1 MQDFVGFPAATQRY
15 VRRSRDIGWHRADPI
30 QLWSRDMVEAAA
42 IRAQAAVY
50 DLLDEIRPIIPDGP
64 DLGDLMP
71 FYGPLIALSGF
82 DLGQGRLPSFSS
94 YRFLYER
101 LLGISDTRLVGTEC
115 VSKFR
120 SRWSTE
126 HY

>member
-1 MQDFVGFPAATQRY
+1 MIPRPP
-15 VRRSRDIGWHRADPI
+15 RSTRTYTLLPFTPRFRSI

-42 IRAQAAVY
+42 IRAQAAAY

-94 YRFLYER
+94 YRFQNGRAHVCTPVTNAHFVFR
-101 LLGISDTRLVGTEC
+101 LPLATKNTK
-115 VSKFR
+115 SKQ
-120 SRWSTE
+120 
-126 HY
+126 H

>member
-1 MQDFVGFPAATQRY
+1 MQEFAGFPAATQRY
-15 VRRSRDIGWHRADPI
+15 VRRSLDIGLHRADAI

-82 DLGQGRLPSFSS
+82 DLGQRSE
-94 YRFLYER
+94 ER
-101 LLGISDTRLVGTEC
+101 RVGKEC
-115 VSKFR
+115 VSTCR
-120 SRWSTE
+120 SRWSPV
-126 HY
+126 H

>member
-1 MQDFVGFPAATQRY
+1 MIPRPP
-15 VRRSRDIGWHRADPI
+15 RSTRTYTLLPFTPRFRSI
-30 QLWSRDMVEAAA
+30 QLCSRDMVEAAA
-42 IRAQAAVY
+42 IRAQAAAY
-50 DLLDEIRPIIPDGP
+50 DLLDEVRPIIPDGP

-101 LLGISDTRLVGTEC
+101 LLGARVKNGRASGRERGCPDV
-115 VSKFR
+115 
-120 SRWSTE
+120 
-126 HY
+126 

>member
-1 MQDFVGFPAATQRY
+1 MGSIHRRNDGAATLKEMQEFAGFPAATQRY
-15 VRRSRDIGWHRADPI
+15 VRRSLDIGLHRADAI

-71 FYGPLIALSGF
+71 FYGPLIALRDRKS
-82 DLGQGRLPSFSS
+82 
-94 YRFLYER
+94 
-101 LLGISDTRLVGTEC
+101 TRLN
-115 VSKFR
+115 S
-120 SRWSTE
+120 S
-126 HY
+126 H

>member
-1 MQDFVGFPAATQRY
+1 ML
-15 VRRSRDIGWHRADPI
+15 SLDIGLHRADAS

-82 DLGQGRLPSFSS
+82 ELGQGRLPSFSS
-94 YRFLYER
+94 YRFLYEIGRAPVWTPVPNAHLVCR
-101 LLGISDTRLVGTEC
+101 LPLEKKKQLYTL
-115 VSKFR
+115 
-120 SRWSTE
+120 
-126 HY
+126 